1 MSDRTSTSPFFVR
14 VRTSLGNVA
23 MVSSSTPQDDAK
35 NLGSSAGEV
44 FRRMILTELPPG
56 DSHGS
61 EVRREPLSEGTPG
74 GGAKL
79 CPTATRQEGPYPNSA
94 RSSRMSCS

>member
-23 MVSSSTPQDDAK
+23 MVSASTPQDDAK
-35 NLGSSAGEV
+35 NLGSSAGEGV
-44 FRRMILTELPPG
+44 PPNDSHDLPPG

-61 EVRREPLSEGTPG
+61 EVRQEPLSAGTPG
-74 GGAKL
+74 GGAK

-94 RSSRMSCS
+94 RSSRTSCS